1 MLTQTGLEGL
11 IEDPPRAFSLKFLGL
26 QSVGQQK
33 KQTTVALSS
42 TEAEYVALA
51 TTTTELLWLIN
62 LAKDLSIDIQEPVV
76 IYEDNQSCIHTLRKW
91 EHQRLKHVD
100 VKYNFLRD
108 LYQEKKIDVR
118 YIQSEDQK
126 ADILTKPLG
135 MNQFDKLR
143 AEIGV
148 RSE

>member
-1 MLTQTGLEGL
+1 L
-11 IEDPPRAFSLKFLGL
+11 
-26 QSVGQQK
+26 VGRER
-33 KQTTVALSS
+33 VLSS
-42 TEAEYVALA
+42 PC
-51 TTTTELLWLIN
+51 
-62 LAKDLSIDIQEPVV
+62 DP
-76 IYEDNQSCIHTLRKW
+76 
-91 EHQRLKHVD
+91 QRLKHVD